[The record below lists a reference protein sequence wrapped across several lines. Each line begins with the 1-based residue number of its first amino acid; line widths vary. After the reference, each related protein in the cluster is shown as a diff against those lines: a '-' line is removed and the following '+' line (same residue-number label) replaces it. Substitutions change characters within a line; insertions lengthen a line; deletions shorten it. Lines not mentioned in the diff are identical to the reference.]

1 MKKFLMIAMVLT
13 LVFAATAAQAA
24 YVSGTAA
31 GSNIAVGGDGGAA
44 NSADVAGD
52 VVASY
57 TSNLGTDTA
66 YKVPTANGQVNVSQV
81 FGDTVAVVGAAS
93 ATFVGGESTT
103 FSLRV
108 TNYANSTDSIHI
120 FTDTPSVTG
129 TNSGSVTVKINGS
142 TVYLNGSDSYSHVI
156 LNLAAG
162 ADTLVTVQILH
173 DSGGPLGAANVT
185 IKTKTKGGLGGD
197 AGGYLGLNSDNYA
210 GLGDD
215 TAALSINVKQIKLFT
230 DVIIDSSTVPA
241 TYNGSLGDSVP
252 GMQIQYTF
260 RYDNDGN
267 DTAENFILNMRIPT
281 NTALSDTPTVSAHT
295 GATGTVFVYN
305 SSDSPVLATDPAAV
319 KVVVRFNNGVAP
331 DDADDGANALGGPF
345 PDLDAGTVS
354 MRVYIK

>member
-1 MKKFLMIAMVLT
+1 MKKFLVFALALT

-24 YVSGTAA
+24 YVSGTTA
-31 GSNIAVGGDGGAA
+31 GSNIAVGGDGGSA

-57 TSNLGTDTA
+57 TSNLGTDTTF
-66 YKVPTANGQVNVSQV
+66 KVPTANGQVNVSQI
-81 FGDTVAVVGAAS
+81 FGDTVAVIGAAS
-93 ATFVGGESTT
+93 ATFVGGESNT
-103 FSLRV
+103 FNLRV

-129 TNSGSVTVKINGS
+129 ANSGSVTVKINGS

-185 IKTKTKGGLGGD
+185 IKTKAKGGLGGD

-210 GLGDD
+210 GVGDD
-215 TAALSINVKQIKLFT
+215 TSALTINVKQIKLFT
-230 DVIIDSSTVPA
+230 DVIIDSTNVPGA
-241 TYNGSLGDSVP
+241 YNGNAGDSVP
-252 GMQIQYTF
+252 GMKIQYTF

-267 DTAENFILNMRIPT
+267 DTAENFILNMRIPA
-281 NTALSDTPTVSAHT
+281 NTALSDTPTATAHT

-305 SSDSPVLATDPAAV
+305 ASDTPVLATDATAV
-319 KVVVRFNNGVAP
+319 KVVVRFNIGVGA

-345 PDLDAGTVS
+345 PDVDAGSVS